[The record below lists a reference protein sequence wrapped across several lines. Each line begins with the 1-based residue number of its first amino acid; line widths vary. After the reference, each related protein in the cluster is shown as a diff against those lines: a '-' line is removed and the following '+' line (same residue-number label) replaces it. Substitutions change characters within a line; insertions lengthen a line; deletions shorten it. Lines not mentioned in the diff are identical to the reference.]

1 MNFNTIVFWVI
12 LLIWVALLLLSLHKE
27 SVSNKEGV
35 KVQDIT
41 FHALIIALIAVMG
54 FVPEAGYISFVPGIS
69 FSLVHLPVLIGSYR
83 KGWKGGLIYGIAFG
97 ITSWIQAM
105 MNPVGF
111 NALFVVPWVSVL
123 SRAIFGFLAGLV
135 FDLLRKNSKM
145 YKNVFVIAGF
155 SFVLTILHTVLVFA
169 DLFTFY
175 PETMIAYFTSSS
187 PAAEGVAF
195 TFVAIIALGM
205 LGEATLA
212 AIINPLI
219 SKAMAKIG
227 RK

>member
-1 MNFNTIVFWVI
+1 MNFNTIAFWVI

-212 AIINPLI
+212 AIVNPLI

>member
-1 MNFNTIVFWVI
+1 MNFNTIAFWVI